1 MGSTLEARLAC
12 WPVVA
17 VGWMGTVARRAG
29 QAEEGVAK
37 QGARPAD
44 GQAEEGGARGGQAGL
59 GPVPQAGQGFRPLH
73 LQLGGQGHQLGRQ
86 LAARTAVD
94 SGLADGY
101 VLRPRTR
108 FERAITCGSERRR
121 RAAAP
126 R

>member
-1 MGSTLEARLAC
+1 MQFTPRPGDPAPRRIRRIGRLVAILG
-12 WPVVA
+12 VA
-17 VGWMGTVARRAG
+17 VIFIALLWVFTGI
-29 QAEEGVAK
+29 
-37 QGARPAD
+37 PS
-44 GQAEEGGARGGQAGL
+44 
-59 GPVPQAGQGFRPLH
+59 PV
-73 LQLGGQGHQLGRQ
+73 
-86 LAARTAVD
+86 AVD

>member
-1 MGSTLEARLAC
+1 MDDAMWAPC
-12 WPVVA
+12 
-17 VGWMGTVARRAG
+17 
-29 QAEEGVAK
+29 
-37 QGARPAD
+37 PA
-44 GQAEEGGARGGQAGL
+44 QYQ
-59 GPVPQAGQGFRPLH
+59 
-73 LQLGGQGHQLGRQ
+73 
-86 LAARTAVD
+86 AARTAVD

>member
-1 MGSTLEARLAC
+1 MPERFDLPMQFTPRPGDPAPRRIRRIGRLVAILG
-12 WPVVA
+12 VA
-17 VGWMGTVARRAG
+17 VIFIALLWVFTGIPSPVATAMDD
-29 QAEEGVAK
+29 AMWAPC
-37 QGARPAD
+37 PA
-44 GQAEEGGARGGQAGL
+44 QYQ
-59 GPVPQAGQGFRPLH
+59 
-73 LQLGGQGHQLGRQ
+73 
-86 LAARTAVD
+86 AARTAVD

>member
-1 MGSTLEARLAC
+1 MPEPSDHPMQFTPRPGDPAPRRIRRIGRLVAILA
-12 WPVVA
+12 VA
-17 VGWMGTVARRAG
+17 VMFIAMLWVFTGIPTPMAAAMDNALWAPC
-29 QAEEGVAK
+29 
-37 QGARPAD
+37 PA
-44 GQAEEGGARGGQAGL
+44 QY
-59 GPVPQAGQGFRPLH
+59 
-73 LQLGGQGHQLGRQ
+73 

-121 RAAAP
+121 RAAAA